1 MQYLGKY
8 ALYTEGMAGDG
19 GVTGS
24 TRSAYDVLWSRFL
37 DGTYTAGDRLPEASL
52 ADELGVS
59 RTPVREAL
67 SRMLA
72 EGLVVPASR
81 GVVVA
86 GLDHG
91 ARRRLFDLRR
101 TLEGFAAELTA
112 GRARDGLIAPIW
124 FNSLKEAAREFS
136 AAIERADA
144 RESTRLNMQFHDLIV
159 DASGNEFL
167 AEAHRRAIARL
178 AVSTALNL
186 EHRDWAQEAA
196 RQHDAIADA
205 ITNGDVS
212 AARSLS
218 EAHILDAIRVFD
230 KDD

>member
-1 MQYLGKY
+1 
-8 ALYTEGMAGDG
+8 
-19 GVTGS
+19 
-24 TRSAYDVLWSRFL
+24 
-37 DGTYTAGDRLPEASL
+37 
-52 ADELGVS
+52 
-59 RTPVREAL
+59 
-67 SRMLA
+67 MLA

-112 GRARDGLIAPIW
+112 TRARDGLIAPIW
-124 FNSLKEAAREFS
+124 FASLKESARDFS

-159 DASGNEFL
+159 EASGNEFL

-186 EHRDWAQEAA
+186 EHTDWAQEAA
-196 RQHDAIADA
+196 RQHEAIADA
-205 ITNGDVS
+205 ITNGDVT

-218 EAHILDAIRVFD
+218 EAHILDARRVFD
-230 KDD
+230 KVG